1 MKGISRKV
9 EHLPH
14 SFVQSCRSSV
24 RLNTMLSEYGNT
36 MSSHPK
42 TFYEQEIDRVYSE
55 MPLSPKQFLLI
66 RQSKAFMEKHHSEN
80 IELNDLAKAAFMSR
94 FHYVRIFKQMYGV
107 TPRSYLRDMRIKKAK
122 ALLKEGHSIT
132 DTCFQVGY
140 ESLTTFSSVF
150 RKSTGYSPKA
160 FQKMHISN
168 LE

>member
-1 MKGISRKV
+1 MPSR
-9 EHLPH
+9 
-14 SFVQSCRSSV
+14 
-24 RLNTMLSEYGNT
+24 
-36 MSSHPK
+36 PK

-55 MPLSPKQFLLI
+55 MPLSPKQYLLI

-122 ALLKEGHSIT
+122 VLLKESHSIT

-160 FQKMHISN
+160 FQKIYKSN

>member
-1 MKGISRKV
+1 
-9 EHLPH
+9 
-14 SFVQSCRSSV
+14 
-24 RLNTMLSEYGNT
+24 
-36 MSSHPK
+36 
-42 TFYEQEIDRVYSE
+42 
-55 MPLSPKQFLLI
+55 
-66 RQSKAFMEKHHSEN
+66 MEKHHSEN

-122 ALLKEGHSIT
+122 VLLKEGHSIT

-160 FQKMHISN
+160 FQKMYKSN

>member
-1 MKGISRKV
+1 
-9 EHLPH
+9 
-14 SFVQSCRSSV
+14 
-24 RLNTMLSEYGNT
+24 

-42 TFYEQEIDRVYSE
+42 TFYEQEIDRIYSE

-80 IELNDLAKAAFMSR
+80 IELSDLAKAAFMSR

-160 FQKMHISN
+160 FQKMQKSN

>member
-1 MKGISRKV
+1 MPSR
-9 EHLPH
+9 
-14 SFVQSCRSSV
+14 
-24 RLNTMLSEYGNT
+24 
-36 MSSHPK
+36 PK

-55 MPLSPKQFLLI
+55 IPLSPKQYLLI

-94 FHYVRIFKQMYGV
+94 FHYVRI
-107 TPRSYLRDMRIKKAK
+107 KKAK
-122 ALLKEGHSIT
+122 VLLKEGHSIT

-160 FQKMHISN
+160 FQKIYKSN

>member
-1 MKGISRKV
+1 MPSR
-9 EHLPH
+9 
-14 SFVQSCRSSV
+14 
-24 RLNTMLSEYGNT
+24 
-36 MSSHPK
+36 PK

-55 MPLSPKQFLLI
+55 MPLSPKQYLLI
-66 RQSKAFMEKHHSEN
+66 RQSKVFMEKHHSEN

-122 ALLKEGHSIT
+122 VLLKEGHSIT

-160 FQKMHISN
+160 FQKIYKSN